1 MGATPEQVLRRM
13 RKVIGT
19 VGNERSNEA
28 VARLALR
35 ALLFAGQAT
44 PPWRDLAACA
54 DMPPEAFYPNRGQAA
69 EIDAAKRV
77 CRGCPVRPDC
87 LADVLGWEAAGRR
100 HGIVAGFTP
109 NQRERLMAARRR
121 EQRTRGAAA

>member
-1 MGATPEQVLRRM
+1 MGATPEQVLRRV

-35 ALLFAGQAT
+35 ALLFTGQAT

-54 DMPPEAFYPNRGQAA
+54 DMPPEAFYPNPGQAA

-77 CRGCPVRPDC
+77 CRGCPVRRDC
-87 LADVLGWEAAGRR
+87 LADVFGWEASGRR
-100 HGIVAGFTP
+100 HGIVGGLTP
-109 NQRERLMAARRR
+109 NQRERLMAVRRWEKR
-121 EQRTRGAAA
+121 RGGAAA